1 MENELPLT
9 LSRCP
14 EMEGAEI
21 DLDRGIVVIP
31 KSHEGWLNDK
41 QFINYRQH
49 RVRFLSWLWNVGKDT
64 ESATGCSE
72 YTVTESSVRS
82 IPVWQLYVA
91 SVS

>member
-21 DLDRGIVVIP
+21 DLDHDTVVIP

-49 RVRFLSWLWNVGKDT
+49 RVRFLSRLWNVEKDT
-64 ESATGCSE
+64 ESATGYS
-72 YTVTESSVRS
+72 
-82 IPVWQLYVA
+82 
-91 SVS
+91 